1 MTAQCATIP
10 LTSCVKKRLL
20 PKTFKDENHIDEVKG
35 VYVPFWLFDADADA
49 DIRYKATRV
58 RSFSDSN
65 YYYTETS
72 FYSVTRGGEHRRK
85 NRENR
90 VFGHTAKH

>member
-10 LTSCVKKRLL
+10 LTSCGKKRLL

-35 VYVPFWLFDADADA
+35 VYVPFWLFDAD
-49 DIRYKATRV
+49 IRYKATRV

-65 YYYTETS
+65 YYYTESS
-72 FYSVTRGGEHRRK
+72 FYSVKRGSKHRRK
-85 NRENR
+85 KRENR
-90 VFGHTAKH
+90 VCEHSAKH